1 MKKKRPKAFFTIVAS
16 LLIIGGVLVIS
27 FSRTSLLS
35 WLDGLTE
42 GGRRILGWGKGR
54 VFPEEK
60 RIREEI
66 ILKRLEPPVPGG
78 DSQSLIPRYP
88 RPPKVEGVSE
98 KERMKALRETPEFK
112 ELDKEQKAYLGQ
124 KLDSFQPELPV
135 PSLEEWENVLP
146 SRDRG
151 TEKVLER
158 LVSTQEKGAEEKPLE
173 ENLSLR
179 IKGPLVARRILERP
193 QPPRVK
199 VHVET
204 EIELTVWVLPDGK
217 VDRAIPTVRAD
228 AELERIAIQYLKQW
242 RFAPLPKDRPQAEQW
257 GTIPIKFKLQ

>member
-1 MKKKRPKAFFTIVAS
+1 MKKKRPKAFFAVVAS
-16 LLIIGGVLVIS
+16 LLIIGGVLAIS

-35 WLDGLTE
+35 WLEGLTE
-42 GGRRILGWGKGR
+42 EGKRILGWGKDR

-60 RIREEI
+60 RVREEI

-98 KERMKALRETPEFK
+98 KERMKVLRETPEFK
-112 ELDKEQKAYLGQ
+112 ELDKEQKAYLSQ

-135 PSLEEWENVLP
+135 PSLEEWESVLP

-151 TEKVLER
+151 TEKVLGR
-158 LVSTQEKGAEEKPLE
+158 LASTQGKETEEKPLE

-179 IKGPLVARRILERP
+179 IRGPLVARRILERP
-193 QPPRVK
+193 APPRVK
-199 VHVET
+199 VQVET
-204 EIELTVWVLPDGK
+204 EIELMVWVMPDGK
-217 VDRAIPTVRAD
+217 VDRAVPTIRGD
-228 AELERIAIQYLKQW
+228 AELERVAIQYLKQW
-242 RFAPLPKDRPQAEQW
+242 RFAPLPKDRPQEEQW
-257 GTIPIKFKLQ
+257 GTIPLKFKLH